1 MNNCVVAFPGREAV
15 TKGLNNSFIEK
26 FSLAKQAF
34 EQASDF
40 MKYDIAKVCY
50 SGTLIDEKWQTIS
63 LITHCYAVY
72 KVFESLYGMSGAFT
86 GYSQGEFA
94 ACAASGVFEFPEI
107 LGLVYHLERLLY
119 SDKYNNE
126 CMFRLVDISTDTL
139 KECCHAIDKREI
151 NVNISAY
158 LSDTQNIISGK
169 LDYVKK
175 VIELAKQQGARW
187 AIDLHADR
195 AYHSSLCNN
204 PAQMARPYFVEARTC
219 DAIVPVYSC
228 YDGMKCSDAAVIR
241 DKLSMQINHPIQWS
255 KIITNAINDGIVN
268 LVEIGPGC
276 TVSAN
281 TRIADSRMNCRWVGE
296 IDDLW

>member
-1 MNNCVVAFPGREAV
+1 MNNCIVAFPGREAV
-15 TKGLNNSFIEK
+15 VKGLNNSFTDKYTLSKQVFEK
-26 FSLAKQAF
+26 
-34 EQASDF
+34 ASDF

-50 SGTLIDEKWQTIS
+50 SGTLIDEKWKTIC
-63 LITHCYAVY
+63 LITHCVAIY
-72 KVFESLYGMSGAFT
+72 KVFESLYGIPAAFT

-94 ACAASGVFEFPEI
+94 ACTASGVFEFPEI
-107 LGLVYHLERLLY
+107 LGLVYHLECLLY
-119 SDKYNNE
+119 SDKCNNE
-126 CMFRLVDISTDTL
+126 GMFRLVDITTDIL
-139 KECCHAIDKREI
+139 MECCHTVDNREI

-158 LSDTQNIISGK
+158 ISDTQNIISGK

-175 VIELAKQQGARW
+175 VIELAKLHGARW

-204 PAQMARPYFVEARTC
+204 PAQMARPYFEEARTW
-219 DAIVPVYSC
+219 DAIAPVYSC
-228 YDGMKCSDAAVIR
+228 YDGMRCLDGAVIK

-255 KIITNAINDGIVN
+255 KIITNAINDGILN
-268 LVEIGPGC
+268 LVELGPGC